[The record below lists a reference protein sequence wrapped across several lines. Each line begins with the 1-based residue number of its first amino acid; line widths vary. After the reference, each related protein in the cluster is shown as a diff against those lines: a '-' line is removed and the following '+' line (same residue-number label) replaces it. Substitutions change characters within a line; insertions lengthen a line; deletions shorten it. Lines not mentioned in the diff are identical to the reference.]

1 MQILLKKYSILLCRN
16 HLISMVLALLAGLFF
31 FLSSTRSD
39 LSTMLVAIGL
49 DITRADFVAA
59 LLITSLAALVGALSS
74 KPRSGA
80 IVGAGMA
87 FGLRYLG
94 HFIRTALQP
103 TYDPAGNLEQL
114 NYMALLHRSL
124 TMAALALLGAFIG
137 AAVGGALAQIMF
149 VPPLRLLKMLWQQK
163 FTTTFLAAGTDL
175 SRPSNRVASRTANTI
190 NRSLRRGSIVIAYE
204 RSAFQPVHLIY
215 AWLKAFAMVALL
227 ALSIGSSN
235 LFLYSPDVN
244 LYNVMPAKIHSAL
257 PPHGTIIT
265 DHFFSHSAN
274 QERAFMLYLPPS
286 YNLDQARTKR
296 YPVLYLLHGS
306 PGAAQDWLVAGQAN
320 TSADTLIAMG
330 RIPELILVMPDGNGL
345 PGMTSEWADS
355 FNHAQHIETSVSQ
368 ELVSYVDQHYRTLA
382 DAQHRAIGGL
392 SMGGFG
398 AMNIAIHH
406 PDVFHCVMSFGGNYQ
421 AEGTVWGNNAAYK
434 QANSPLITIHQN
446 KKAQKLHIYLGAA
459 SQDQPYYNDT
469 RQFAHTLDALH
480 ITYAFDVLPGHH
492 AWHVWQT
499 QLYHAL
505 LWLHW
510 SV

>member
-1 MQILLKKYSILLCRN
+1 MVILVKKYFVLHSRT
-16 HLISMVLALLAGLFF
+16 HLISMVLALLAGLFL

-39 LSTMLVAIGL
+39 LSTMLVSMGL
-49 DITRADFVAA
+49 DVTRADFVAA
-59 LLITSLAALVGALSS
+59 LVIASLAALVGALSGKS
-74 KPRSGA
+74 RSGA
-80 IVGAGMA
+80 MVGAGMA

-103 TYDPAGNLEQL
+103 TYDPGGNLEQL

-124 TMAALALLGAFIG
+124 TISALALLGAFIG
-137 AAVGGALAQIMF
+137 AVVGGALAQIML
-149 VPPLRLLKMLWQQK
+149 VPSLSLLKTLWQRK
-163 FTTTFLAAGTDL
+163 F
-175 SRPSNRVASRTANTI
+175 SASEH
-190 NRSLRRGSIVIAYE
+190 VQ
-204 RSAFQPVHLIY
+204 SAFRPVHLIN
-215 AWLKAFAMVALL
+215 AWLKAFAMVILL

-244 LYNVMPAKIHSAL
+244 LYNVMSAKLHSSL
-257 PPHGTIIT
+257 PSHGTILT

-286 YNLDQARTKR
+286 YYLDQARTKR

-355 FNHAQHIETSVSQ
+355 FNRAQHIETSVSQ
-368 ELVSYVDQHYRTLA
+368 ELVSYVDLHYRTLA

-406 PDVFHCVMSFGGNYQ
+406 PDVFHSVMSFGGYYQ
-421 AEGTVWGNNAAYK
+421 ATGTVWGNNAAYK
-434 QANSPLITIHQN
+434 RANSPLLTIRQN
-446 KKAQKLHIYLGAA
+446 HKAQKLHIYLGAA

-469 RQFAHTLDALH
+469 RQFAHALNTLH
-480 ITYAFDVLPGHH
+480 IPYVFDVLPGHH
-492 AWHVWQT
+492 SWHVWQA

-510 SV
+510 SA